1 MREGTKKNSTEISHR
16 GLQKYDDQH
25 DTAPNCLAQ
34 GLQIE
39 PRFGASRDGT
49 SAVLC
54 GVRAVAGC
62 SISLQ
67 DRAAGAGALPKRYCC
82 LGGPPERR
90 LLSQGE
96 CVIWPYGCKPLR
108 LPRRS
113 RPDRHARN
121 AELTLPPETK
131 RGDGRLW
138 SRGPVGS
145 TNRLSSDRLDW
156 CDNTLCRFND
166 LAGIETQ
173 ILSEAR
179 RQDLRAP
186 ASELHDCRSALRGRE
201 RRARARL
208 GWRGWNPAGA
218 LLPPLLYRDVRRR
231 RVAEH
236 GLNVS
241 TGSIAP
247 LHAHCKRVRSRTRIR
262 PSDPLV

>member
-1 MREGTKKNSTEISHR
+1 VGGKGLHLRRRPLTTCPEARTVGSVWHETPAEMIGVSRSPHARGDEEKSTEISHR

-39 PRFGASRDGT
+39 PRFGASRNGS

-54 GVRAVAGC
+54 GMRAVAGC
-62 SISLQ
+62 SISIP

-113 RPDRHARN
+113 RPGRHARN
-121 AELTLPPETK
+121 GELILPPETK

-138 SRGPVGS
+138 SRVPVGS

-166 LAGIETQ
+166 LAGIET
-173 ILSEAR
+173 
-179 RQDLRAP
+179 
-186 ASELHDCRSALRGRE
+186 
-201 RRARARL
+201 
-208 GWRGWNPAGA
+208 
-218 LLPPLLYRDVRRR
+218 
-231 RVAEH
+231 
-236 GLNVS
+236 
-241 TGSIAP
+241 
-247 LHAHCKRVRSRTRIR
+247 
-262 PSDPLV
+262 